1 MNEDK
6 MAKEDDMNMA
16 RMPLPQRAKAALKS
30 IVERALTEGRAN
42 TDVEAFIGGNDEGS
56 RTTTLGNLL
65 VAEIE
70 AQTGIP
76 HRHYRDEQEH

>member
-1 MNEDK
+1 MVEDK

-30 IVERALTEGRAN
+30 IVERALAEGRAN
-42 TDVEAFIGGNDEGS
+42 TDVKALNGGKDEKS
-56 RTTTLGNLL
+56 RTTILGNRL